1 MKIKQL
7 FFVPK
12 VIDIGLDLLK
22 LFENE
27 WSQVFEHNAWLHI
40 LPLLLDYCLA
50 GQSFMVID
58 TISNLLKSQCL
69 RIAGERFLL
78 AVITHVIKF
87 VEM

>member
-27 WSQVFEHNAWLHI
+27 WSQVFEHN
-40 LPLLLDYCLA
+40 
-50 GQSFMVID
+50 G
-58 TISNLLKSQCL
+58 
-69 RIAGERFLL
+69 
-78 AVITHVIKF
+78 
-87 VEM
+87 